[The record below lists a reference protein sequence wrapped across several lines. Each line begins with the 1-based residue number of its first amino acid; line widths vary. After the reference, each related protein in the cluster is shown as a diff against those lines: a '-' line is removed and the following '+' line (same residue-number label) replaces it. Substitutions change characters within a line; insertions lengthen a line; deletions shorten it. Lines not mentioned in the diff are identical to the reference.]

1 LTYCETSNKIFYMRI
16 PRIYDD
22 LGSHLRPGKV
32 LVLFGPRQVGKTTIL
47 RDYLGGAKW
56 KYRLDVGDDIRLREV
71 LGSSDLRRIL
81 EYAQGYE
88 LLAIDEAQ
96 RIPRIGESL
105 KILVDQ
111 MPTIRI
117 IVTGSS
123 SFELSGQIGEPLT
136 GRKHNLILFPVSQLE
151 LASAHNPYDLKQQLE
166 EYLVFGGYPEVLTT
180 ASRSGKAEVL
190 NEITGS
196 YLLKDVLELDRIK
209 SSKTLLD
216 LLRLLAFQIGKEVS
230 WSELAA
236 PLGIDG
242 KTVARY
248 LDILE
253 KSFVLYNL
261 RGYSRNLRKEIV
273 KKGKYYFYD
282 NGVRNSLIASFNP
295 LEQRNDVGALWENFL
310 VVERL
315 KRQAYRGPQANNY
328 FWRTWDKQ
336 EIDFVEEREGR
347 LYGFEFK
354 WGAKKTRAPKDWL
367 AAYPEAQFAVI
378 DPTNYLDFICG

>member
-1 LTYCETSNKIFYMRI
+1 MSETIFDFAKSWGR
-16 PRIYDD
+16 
-22 LGSHLRPGKV
+22 
-32 LVLFGPRQVGKTTIL
+32 TT
-47 RDYLGGAKW
+47 
-56 KYRLDVGDDIRLREV
+56 
-71 LGSSDLRRIL
+71 SRRIL

-96 RIPRIGESL
+96 RIPLIGESL

-111 MPTIRI
+111 MPDVRI

-136 GRKHNLILFPVSQLE
+136 GRKHTLTLFPVSQLE
-151 LASAHNPYDLKQQLE
+151 LASLHNPYDLKQQLE
-166 EYLVFGGYPEVLTT
+166 QYLVFGGYPEVLTT
-180 ASRSGKAEVL
+180 DSRSGKAEVL

-209 SSKTLLD
+209 NSKTLLD

-248 LDILE
+248 LDVLE

-261 RGYSRNLRKEIV
+261 RGYSRNLRKEII
-273 KKGKYYFYD
+273 KKGKYYFHD
-282 NGVRNSLIASFNP
+282 NGVRNSIIASFNS
-295 LEQRNDVGALWENFL
+295 LEQRDDVGALWENFPGGGATEAAGL
-310 VVERL
+310 PRSAGEQLFLANLGSAGSRL
-315 KRQAYRGPQANNY
+315 RRGAGRQA
-328 FWRTWDKQ
+328 
-336 EIDFVEEREGR
+336 V
-347 LYGFEFK
+347 
-354 WGAKKTRAPKDWL
+354 WL
-367 AAYPEAQFAVI
+367 RV
-378 DPTNYLDFICG
+378 